1 VKPPGPGSAT
11 QVESEEAFFAGVYQR
26 LVGIMVVLGM
36 AGTAAAW
43 FRYNRIIALAFLVGS
58 LIAVV
63 NFHWLKGTVAAMG
76 RRLPAQGKASAVWG
90 IVIRF
95 LLRYILIA
103 IAAYVILKSTTNSL
117 YGFFAGLSVPVG
129 AILMEALYETCR
141 TFRNLISRN

>member
-1 VKPPGPGSAT
+1 MQSPDPGSPAG
-11 QVESEEAFFAGVYQR
+11 VEAEEAFFAGVYQR
-26 LVGIMVVLGM
+26 LVGIMVVLGI

-43 FRYNRIIALAFLVGS
+43 VTYNAAIALAFLVGS

-63 NFHWLKGTVAAMG
+63 NFHWLKRTIEAMG
-76 RRLPAQGKASAVWG
+76 RRLPAPGKASAVWG

-103 IAAYVILKSTTNSL
+103 VAAYVILKSTTNSF